1 MMKYSKDREKD
12 AMEIFSD
19 WGITDLGYHVFSTGT
34 ALQRQIQIAG
44 HVSKRLEIENNIKVM
59 EKPNV
64 GTRHDEYNGLAT
76 KLNRYANNPNTAG
89 LGAWNKLNKEV
100 LDYFDTKLP
109 IYADPES
116 PLTEKGFTLKTRP
129 ERELYYF
136 DGEKNNLI
144 CEVTD
149 AKDWIAIQNMFPS
162 LFNPSIVVGMGFLS
176 NYTTLKPEKYI
187 QLIYLVRKLN
197 PNAEFDKFVE
207 TSFIPL
213 FANLSQ
219 HAAFRALLAKHT
231 DPRTQE
237 QMVEDLVRDMLTTIS
252 SAVKGDLKPEV
263 LEVMQHIVEYLNS
276 GDYTN
281 LANSMQKYDEAWV
294 TRAATWYYSSEVDK
308 TLNMIK
314 ELRQSNFLDTA
325 LKMMLDRQ
333 YGATRNV
340 VHLEAWQQK
349 ILGRAHETGDEEEEI
364 QEKVSYYYGE
374 GATLETVIQGKAE
387 RLGITDINTLD
398 ETSLKKELEE
408 YGIDNLEK
416 TILTKLIEDSVPED
430 KQAALLSRLNVPN
443 LAQKRFESIKYDALE
458 LIEFPITRQG
468 RAKINTETELW
479 QDIRKEIL
487 EEVQRNRTSAVHAQI
502 LNEIADEISGAPV
515 DLGKEEI
522 QSDELEEGY
531 ESHIEDFGNF
541 EDKVSSMWQQ
551 HRVTKAAIQESLTAM
566 LEKLTALQE
575 EHKDVDLPKI
585 PLPHDLIL
593 EKEEGENKT
602 IIEHIQD
609 CITRLQEKAEN
620 DQSKKTM
627 YQTDCAWLQN
637 SINKILNFQYAGGEE
652 DEEGFFMMTEEQRTV
667 YNDVGVEL
675 TDILNKTQKQPLKE
689 KEVIRTV
696 EPVVAELHRLINFHN
711 EIREK
716 LTRFQAKL
724 KVLDQ
729 GTYFNE
735 IRAYTKKDGPLDQK
749 QKELESLLDS
759 LVNLPQTEKFN
770 VLSPENEWQR
780 TVNAVVDK
788 LNEPGSTEIVEKL
801 QDVLLYQPGKEKTVV
816 VNGTEQ
822 TVPVEREY
830 KSVIPKSERL
840 KDPKAAQEKD
850 QLKIAEF
857 RDLMEG
863 YGGIQAFAETL
874 IPNETSKLK
883 NFFEET
889 EGEEENLSE
898 GYLHSPDKF
907 GVFGGS
913 LSRTGSV
920 SFHNEEDDLEGGFFK
935 RKDSK

>member
-1 MMKYSKDREKD
+1 MKYLADRGTRE
-12 AMEIFSD
+12 
-19 WGITDLGYHVFSTGT
+19 LNYHVFATGT
-34 ALQRQIQIAG
+34 PLQRQIQMAG
-44 HVSKRLEIENNIKVM
+44 NVSERLKIENAVKDM
-59 EKPNV
+59 PKPNV
-64 GTRHDEYNGLAT
+64 RTLHDDYNSLAT
-76 KLNRYANNPNTAG
+76 KLTRYAENPNTAG

-100 LDYFDTKLP
+100 LDYFDSNLP
-109 IYADPES
+109 VYADPES

-136 DGEKNNLI
+136 DGEKNRLI
-144 CEVTD
+144 CEFSN
-149 AKDWIAIQNMFPS
+149 AKDWVAIQNMFPS
-162 LFNPSIVVGMGFLS
+162 LFNPSIAVGMGFLS
-176 NYTTLKPEKYI
+176 NYTTLQPEKYI
-187 QLIYLVRKLN
+187 QLIYLARRLN
-197 PNAEFDKFVE
+197 PEAEFDKYVE
-207 TSFIPL
+207 TNFIPL

-237 QMVEDLVRDMLTTIS
+237 QIVEDLVKEMLTTIS
-252 SAVKGDLKPEV
+252 SAVVNGEGKPEV
-263 LEVMQHIVEYLNS
+263 LEVIQNIAEYLNS
-276 GDYTN
+276 GDFSK
-281 LANSMQKYDEAWV
+281 LADSVQKYDEAWV
-294 TRAATWYYSSEVDK
+294 TRATTWYYSSEVDK

-333 YGATRNV
+333 YGANRNAIY
-340 VHLEAWQQK
+340 LEEWQQK
-349 ILGRAHETGDEEEEI
+349 ILGRAHETGSEEEEI
-364 QEKVSYYYGE
+364 QDKVSHYYGE
-374 GATLETVIQGKAE
+374 GATLEKVIQSKAE
-387 RLGITDINTLD
+387 RLRINDIRNLD
-398 ETSLKKELEE
+398 EMSLKKELAE

-416 TILTKLIEDSVPED
+416 IMLTKLITDSVPKESRD
-430 KQAALLSRLNVPN
+430 GLLTRLNVPN
-443 LAQKRFESIKYDALE
+443 LPDKIFHQIKEAALE
-458 LIEFPITRQG
+458 LIEFPIVRQG
-468 RAKINTETELW
+468 RGKVATNEALW
-479 QDIRKEIL
+479 QDIRQEIL
-487 EEVQRNRTSAVHAQI
+487 EEVQKNRTSAVSI
-502 LNEIADEISGAPV
+502 LNQIANEISGAPV
-515 DLGKEEI
+515 DLGKKET
-522 QSDELEEGY
+522 QNDEPEEGY

-541 EDKVSSMWQQ
+541 EDKVSAMWQQ

-575 EHKDVDLPKI
+575 DNQEVDLPKI

-593 EKEEGENKT
+593 EEVGPENKI
-602 IIEHIQD
+602 IIEHIRD
-609 CITRLQEKAEN
+609 CITRLQDKAEN

-652 DEEGFFMMTEEQRTV
+652 DDEGFFMMTEEQRAV
-667 YNDVGVEL
+667 YNEVGVAL

-711 EIREK
+711 KIREK

-724 KVLDQ
+724 KALDQ

-780 TVNAVVDK
+780 TVNEVVDK
-788 LNEPGSTEIVEKL
+788 LNEPGSTAIVERL
-801 QDVLLYQPGKEKTVV
+801 QDVLLYQPGKEKTVM

-840 KDPKAAQEKD
+840 KAPKAAQEKD
-850 QLKIAEF
+850 QLKITEF
-857 RDLMEG
+857 RELMEG
-863 YGGIQAFAETL
+863 YGGIKAFAETL

-898 GYLHSPDKF
+898 GSLHSPDKL

-913 LSRTGSV
+913 LSRTGSG
-920 SFHNEEDDLEGGFFK
+920 SFDNEEDLEGDFFK
-935 RKDSK
+935 RKNSKW